1 MLAYIFKRLLLVPVT
16 LLAIIIVNFAVIQF
30 APGGPVEQTIA
41 KIQGVGIEATSRI
54 TGSGMG
60 DTLANNKQNEI
71 TKTRGNTSSVYRGA
85 RGLDPELIQEIER
98 TFGFDKPVYERFA
111 RFVCLSVRVQHIQR
125 KSIVL
130 P

>member
-54 TGSGMG
+54 SGSGMG
-60 DTLANNKQNEI
+60 DSQAGNKQTEI
-71 TKTRGNTSSVYRGA
+71 EKARSNTASVYGEA
-85 RGLDPELIQEIER
+85 RRLDPEWIQ
-98 TFGFDKPVYERFA
+98 
-111 RFVCLSVRVQHIQR
+111 
-125 KSIVL
+125 
-130 P
+130 